1 MAATS
6 ALGKLARSVAVAA
19 LSGSAAGGIGSRIA
33 MRISAVAAG
42 PSLQGHPTEAGNLV
56 GDITLGGSFLLF
68 VLGGFIGVMG
78 GLAFLA
84 LRPWLAD
91 AGRWKGLLFGV
102 LILAMAGWTIIEGD
116 NPDFGLFG
124 PRALNVAMFAA
135 LFILF
140 GVLLAP
146 LFGWVDRTLP
156 KPPFRR
162 RFGIVLLPVDLSL
175 SGLAIQVTIGF
186 GLFLATLIVVATVG
200 FGVGGGE
207 GVNRAFFR
215 TVLAYVLLALPLAS
229 VTCARATG
237 RFQRLS
243 DLRQRPAVMG
253 TLIAVVAP
261 PVMVGL
267 FLDVRAIADIF

>member
-1 MAATS
+1 
-6 ALGKLARSVAVAA
+6 
-19 LSGSAAGGIGSRIA
+19 
-33 MRISAVAAG
+33 
-42 PSLQGHPTEAGNLV
+42 
-56 GDITLGGSFLLF
+56 
-68 VLGGFIGVMG
+68 MG

-102 LILAMAGWTIIEGD
+102 LILAMA
-116 NPDFGLFG
+116 
-124 PRALNVAMFAA
+124 
-135 LFILF
+135 
-140 GVLLAP
+140 
-146 LFGWVDRTLP
+146 
-156 KPPFRR
+156 
-162 RFGIVLLPVDLSL
+162 
-175 SGLAIQVTIGF
+175 
-186 GLFLATLIVVATVG
+186 
-200 FGVGGGE
+200 
-207 GVNRAFFR
+207 
-215 TVLAYVLLALPLAS
+215 LAYVLLALPLAS